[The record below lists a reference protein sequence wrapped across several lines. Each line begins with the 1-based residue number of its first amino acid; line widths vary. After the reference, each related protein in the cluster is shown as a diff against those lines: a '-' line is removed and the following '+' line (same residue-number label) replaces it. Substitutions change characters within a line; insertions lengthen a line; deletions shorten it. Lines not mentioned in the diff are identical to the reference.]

1 MAESQSRVSALM
13 SRFMLALRAGMQF
26 QGARDLYQ
34 VFGYSRLITPEML
47 LDKYNRQDIAASLID
62 KPADA
67 LWTNPPT
74 VKGPDDFTNAWKEL
88 TSKNDIWSPLLRADK
103 LLGIYPYVVLLLGM
117 EGNVESAAKNAKNL
131 FYLQPFGSSSAE
143 ITGLYSDISK
153 STFGKPSK
161 YTIKYADQFAGA
173 KIASVTKTLDVHE
186 SRCVL
191 FTNEPLESNLSGS
204 PRLLKGYNLLEDLIK
219 ITGGSAETFWLTA
232 NRGMQVDVDKDMDL
246 TSSDAEA
253 LTDELD
259 EFQHQLRRYIRTR
272 GVKVN
277 VLGSDVADPRGVF
290 DVLISLLSGTYGIP
304 QRILLGSEAGQ
315 LASEQDRANWAD
327 AVVARRTTFAEPCI
341 LRPLIERLINC
352 GILPSHNNQLTF
364 EWPDAFHLSPLEK
377 AQTMAQT
384 ARAVVNLSRQAQFG
398 TPITTTEEA
407 RSVIGLEGTAGLPEV
422 TSGIPPKEPSTS
434 DSEEDDM
441 EEDKAEKDQNSQG
454 K

>member
-272 GVKVN
+272 YVT
-277 VLGSDVADPRGVF
+277 ADPAR
-290 DVLISLLSGTYGIP
+290 YIP
-304 QRILLGSEAGQ
+304 SFFVY
-315 LASEQDRANWAD
+315 N
-327 AVVARRTTFAEPCI
+327 C
-341 LRPLIERLINC
+341 ERKSN
-352 GILPSHNNQLTF
+352 PPNNT
-364 EWPDAFHLSPLEK
+364 
-377 AQTMAQT
+377 
-384 ARAVVNLSRQAQFG
+384 
-398 TPITTTEEA
+398 
-407 RSVIGLEGTAGLPEV
+407 
-422 TSGIPPKEPSTS
+422 
-434 DSEEDDM
+434 
-441 EEDKAEKDQNSQG
+441 
-454 K
+454 